1 MMHRGSM
8 QRYAALMVA
17 AALAGCGGSH
27 ASSAFAP
34 VTGGGGTTSAAKTR
48 GVNLTLTI
56 PNRATSASRRVPAY
70 VSAATQSAIVSVSP
84 GPIVTDVALT
94 GTACTPISGGRVC
107 SFSVTAPISTS
118 GLPDTFSIT
127 LYDAPCVGGPPCT
140 ITGGNALS
148 AASGFTSYVTEG
160 AANVTVPLTLGG
172 VVAGVQSF
180 AVAQETS
187 SVPPAA
193 SHDLAIAVNGIDA
206 AGDIIVGPAPYV
218 DASGNAVAL
227 NVSAREQFAN
237 STNLPQFVLDG
248 VLQAS
253 IASVSIPGPGHTLA
267 LRVDTPG
274 QAVLGVQLR
283 VTSASSAWSP
293 AKDAFAYYAAP
304 GNVPSYLPASTPFAT
319 FLNNG
324 TITAT
329 GMPAYLSSATPSN
342 FGLSLGSS
350 NGWIT
355 NTTTSSNWAPIAS
368 NSYCAVPNA
377 SVIEGIANAPD
388 GTFYASYL
396 VSGHPTI
403 ARIPLGVSNGPC
415 TISGGPV
422 AFPITNN
429 TAGKIVVGSQTIFA
443 VNHTTTAGPPV
454 SEEVM
459 ILSTDLSQHA
469 AVTISPGATS
479 SNGLAGAVIDPV
491 LGESSFFVVARF
503 TDTVFHFTG
512 TPGSP
517 TSYVVTQRTLPNCHP
532 NDIVA
537 DHTLL
542 YISCANFANIMTID
556 PTNFN
561 ATPVTLA
568 ANTGTGSV
576 AAPDDLALGPDG
588 YLWLLTPGNIVQKY
602 SRTGALQGSIA
613 GTALTAVQTGNDG
626 EIWFAESDANA
637 SFERLAQGTGP

>member
-8 QRYAALMVA
+8 QRYAALIVA
-17 AALAGCGGSH
+17 VALAGCGGSH

-34 VTGGGGTTSAAKTR
+34 PTGGGPASAAKTR

-56 PNRATSASRRVPAY
+56 PDRTTSASHRVPAY

-94 GTACTPISGGRVC
+94 GAACTPISGGRVC
-107 SFSVTAPISTS
+107 SFSVTAPITTP
-118 GLPDTFSIT
+118 GFPDTFSLA
-127 LYDAPCVGGPPCT
+127 LYDTPCGGGPPCT

-148 AASGFTSYVTEG
+148 AASGFTAYVTEG

-187 SVPPAA
+187 SVPPAS
-193 SHDLAIAVNGIDA
+193 SHDLAIAVTGVDA
-206 AGDIIVGPAPYV
+206 AGDIIVGPASYV
-218 DASGNAVAL
+218 DASGNAVSL

-237 STNLPQFVLDG
+237 SSNLPQFVLDG
-248 VLQAS
+248 VLQAGV
-253 IASVSIPGPGHTLA
+253 ASVSIPGPGHTLA

-283 VTSASSAWSP
+283 VTSTSSAWSP

-304 GNVPSYLPASTPFAT
+304 GNVPSYLPASTPFAV

-329 GMPAYLSSATPSN
+329 GMPAYVTSATPSN

-355 NTTTSSNWAPIAS
+355 NTTGTSNWTSIGS
-368 NSYCAVPNA
+368 NSYCSVPNA
-377 SVIEGIANAPD
+377 SVIKGIANAPD
-388 GTFYASYL
+388 GTFYASYIA
-396 VSGHPTI
+396 SGLPTI
-403 ARIPLGVSNGPC
+403 ARIPLGSANAPC
-415 TISGGPV
+415 TFSGGPV
-422 AFPITNN
+422 SFPIVTN
-429 TAGKIVVGSQTIFA
+429 TGGKIVVGSQTIFA
-443 VNHTTTAGPPV
+443 VNHTTTTLPLAT
-454 SEEVM
+454 EEVM

-469 AVTISPGATS
+469 SYTFPPGSTS
-479 SNGLAGAVIDPV
+479 SNGLAGAIIDPV
-491 LGESSFFVVARF
+491 AGESSFFVVARF
-503 TDTVFHFTG
+503 TDTVFHLTG

-517 TSYVVTQRTLPNCHP
+517 TSYIVAGQRTLPNCHP

-537 DHTLL
+537 DRTLL
-542 YISCANFANIMTID
+542 YISCANFAKIMTID
-556 PTNFN
+556 PTNFS
-561 ATPVTLA
+561 ATPVTLT
-568 ANTGTGSV
+568 ANTGTGSI

-588 YLWLLTPGNIVQKY
+588 YLWLLTPGNTVQKY
-602 SRTGALQGSIA
+602 SRTGTLQGSIA
-613 GTALTAVQTGNDG
+613 GTSLTAVQTGNDG
-626 EIWFAESDANA
+626 ELWFAESDANA
-637 SFERLAQGTGP
+637 CFERLAQGTGP